1 MLLLTETY
9 IDSIREI
16 GEDPQLFPLSPA
28 GGFGSAFSFSSDF
41 ASLTF
46 ADVVVDVFTIDKYSP
61 TIASNKGSIGNV
73 LTNLTPGS
81 SSSFITSLASHKL
94 KNLKPGKTFS
104 NILNA
109 RATQL

>member
-9 IDSIREI
+9 IDSIQEI

-94 KNLKPGKTFS
+94 KNLKPGKTS
-104 NILNA
+104 SDILNA